1 MKLRHLFVSILAA
14 AGLLMTSCQEK
25 EKDLGLPEI
34 KITQNEL
41 ALDQNVNSVN
51 LNVYATRN
59 WTVSTAADWIS
70 VNPSKGSAY
79 QETAVTVTVLENA
92 GYNRVG
98 TVKFDI
104 GYDSKTLT
112 INQTGAQGEKSEGS
126 GTMTDPYTVAG
137 VLAFIQTLGTE
148 TSENAVYI
156 KGKIAAITLTYEA
169 SGTYGNAR
177 FTMVDEGST
186 EAFTAYNVLYLGNKK
201 WSTGKT
207 DIKEG
212 DEVIVCSK
220 VFNYGGKTPETASGG
235 YLYSLNGETA
245 GGGSG
250 DEAKGTGTLDDPY
263 NPAGAAAAV
272 ANLTWTSTTEYQT
285 TDEVYVKGK
294 ISKIADKGTYTDGG
308 TYGNATFYITET
320 GESTGTEFYVYR
332 ILYLGNKKYV
342 TGQTDIKKG
351 DEVVIYGKLM
361 NYRGN
366 TPETAS
372 GCYLYSLNGE
382 TGNTGGGG
390 GNDNP
395 DVIFSEAFTSS
406 QGSFT
411 IDNKNLPS
419 ALSAIWEFSSQY
431 SCMKATAYVSSTKTN
446 YESESWLISP
456 EIDLTAQTTAFL
468 SFDHAG
474 NYFGTKENEAT
485 LHISADG
492 GTTWTAVAI
501 PTYFTNY
508 TFVSS
513 GEISLASYVGKKIK
527 IAFRYTSTS
536 TKAGTWE
543 VQNVKVYKTSTGGG
557 QGGGGGTTDETYF
570 TETFETSQGNFTID
584 NKTMPTELTYVWKHD
599 ATNKY
604 MKASAFA
611 NSTKYATESW
621 LISPEIDLSSAPSAF
636 LSFDHV
642 MRYFGTANQDGT
654 LKVTIDN
661 GANWADVTIPTY
673 PDGSSWTFVSSG
685 EISLANYIGK
695 KVKLAFIYKSSTD
708 AAATWEIKNVKVYK
722 TSTAG
727 GGDQGGGG
735 GTGGGD
741 TGSGITVGLAA
752 TSFTADTDATY
763 GAGFKYTSSE
773 GIVIAYYKY
782 NSTTALVNTQ
792 SDHIRVYKN
801 AVIVVTAPAGKT
813 IKNLVFNCTYADKTY
828 QMNVLEG
835 GGSTTADTTA
845 KTVTWSGSASKFVG
859 NTVNGQCQFKNVVV
873 TLE

>member
-70 VNPSKGSAY
+70 VNPSKGTAY

-126 GTMTDPYTVAG
+126 GTVDDPYTVAG

-169 SGTYGNAR
+169 SLTYGNAR

-245 GGGSG
+245 GGGGSG

-272 ANLTWTSTTEYQT
+272 ASLTWTSTTDYQT
-285 TDEVYVKGK
+285 TDPVYVKGK

-342 TGQTDIKKG
+342 TGQTDIKVG
-351 DEVVIYGKLM
+351 DEVIIYGKLM

-372 GCYLYSLNGE
+372 GCYLYSLNGD
-382 TGNTGGGG
+382 TGTGGGG
-390 GNDNP
+390 GGSDEAKGTGTLADPFNP
-395 DVIFSEAFTSS
+395 AGAVNAV
-406 QGSFT
+406 
-411 IDNKNLPS
+411 K
-419 ALSAIWEFSSQY
+419 
-431 SCMKATAYVSSTKTN
+431 
-446 YESESWLISP
+446 
-456 EIDLTAQTTAFL
+456 DLTWTSTTEYQTTDEVYVKGKISKIA
-468 SFDHAG
+468 
-474 NYFGTKENEAT
+474 NNGTFTE
-485 LHISADG
+485 G
-492 GTTWTAVAI
+492 GTYGNASFYITET
-501 PTYFTNY
+501 
-508 TFVSS
+508 
-513 GEISLASYVGKKIK
+513 GETGGTEFY
-527 IAFRYTSTS
+527 AFRILYLKNQKFAAGQTDIKVGDEVIIHGKLMNYHGDTPETVSGAAYLYSLNGSTEPGS
-536 TKAGTWE
+536 
-543 VQNVKVYKTSTGGG
+543 GGG
-557 QGGGGGTTDETYF
+557 QGGGGGE
-570 TETFETSQGNFTID
+570 GNKIKF
-584 NKTMPTELTYVWKHD
+584 K
-599 ATNKY
+599 
-604 MKASAFA
+604 
-611 NSTKYATESW
+611 
-621 LISPEIDLSSAPSAF
+621 
-636 LSFDHV
+636 
-642 MRYFGTANQDGT
+642 
-654 LKVTIDN
+654 KVTTVTSGKTYIIVASGTKMAKPIASDKTYGYLN
-661 GANWADVTIPTY
+661 VADVTDNNGVIELDNT
-673 PDGSSWTFVSSG
+673 DNTFVFTNSDDGWTIKQKDGRFLYQSGTFNSFNVNAAPTEGQYWTVEAQAADGTFKITNKSVNKYIQFDSAYSSYGSYDSAKGALPALYEMDG
-685 EISLANYIGK
+685 EDGGS
-695 KVKLAFIYKSSTD
+695 
-708 AAATWEIKNVKVYK
+708 
-722 TSTAG
+722 G
-727 GGDQGGGG
+727 GGQGGGG
-735 GTGGGD
+735 

-782 NSTTALVNTQ
+782 NSTIALVNTQ

>member
-126 GTMTDPYTVAG
+126 GTVDDPYTVAG

-220 VFNYGGKTPETASGG
+220 VFNYGGKTPETATGG

-245 GGGSG
+245 GGGGSG

-272 ANLTWTSTTEYQT
+272 KDLTWTSTTEYQT

-332 ILYLGNKKYV
+332 ILYLGNKKYES
-342 TGQTDIKKG
+342 GKTDIKVG
-351 DEVVIYGKLM
+351 DEVIIYGKLM

-390 GNDNP
+390 GDDQ
-395 DVIFSEAFTSS
+395 DVIFSEAFETTM
-406 QGSFT
+406 GSWT
-411 IDNKNLPS
+411 IDDKNKPAGVEN
-419 ALSAIWEFSSQY
+419 IWTLDTNY
-431 SCMKATAYVSSTKTN
+431 KCMKATGYVNSTN
-446 YESESWLISP
+446 NASESWLVSP
-456 EIDLTAQTTAFL
+456 EIDLTTQTTAFL
-468 SFDHAG
+468 SFSHAG
-474 NYFGTKENEAT
+474 KYFTSVDKAKEETT
-485 LHISADG
+485 LRISADG
-492 GTTWTAVAI
+492 GNTWEAVTI
-501 PTYFTNY
+501 PTYYALDFK
-508 TFVSS
+508 FVSS
-513 GEISLASYVGKKIK
+513 GEISLASYIGKKIK
-527 IAFRYTSTS
+527 LAFRYVSTAE
-536 TKAGTWE
+536 KAGTWE
-543 VQNVKVYKTSTGGG
+543 VNNVKVYKTSTGGG
-557 QGGGGGTTDETYF
+557 QGGGGGE
-570 TETFETSQGNFTID
+570 GNKIKF
-584 NKTMPTELTYVWKHD
+584 K
-599 ATNKY
+599 
-604 MKASAFA
+604 
-611 NSTKYATESW
+611 
-621 LISPEIDLSSAPSAF
+621 
-636 LSFDHV
+636 
-642 MRYFGTANQDGT
+642 
-654 LKVTIDN
+654 KVTTVTSGKTYIIVASGTKMAKPIASDKTYGYLN
-661 GANWADVTIPTY
+661 VADVTDNNGVIELDNT
-673 PDGSSWTFVSSG
+673 DNTFVFTNSDDGWTIKQKDGRFLYQSGTFNSFNVNAAPTEGQYWTVEAQAADGTFKITNKSVNKYIQFDSAYSSYGSYDSAKGALPALYEMDG
-685 EISLANYIGK
+685 EDGGS
-695 KVKLAFIYKSSTD
+695 
-708 AAATWEIKNVKVYK
+708 
-722 TSTAG
+722 G
-727 GGDQGGGG
+727 GGQGGGG
-735 GTGGGD
+735 TIEGGFEIVFSTKDDVTVQGV
-741 TGSGITVGLAA
+741 TFSFGKGSG
-752 TSFTADTDATY
+752 STAPAWNTNYNELRLYLGNTISVASAEKNIEAIDFYFHKQGQKNWQTISM
-763 GAGFKYTSSE
+763 TSSE
-773 GIVIAYYKY
+773 GTFTDCAE
-782 NSTTALVNTQ
+782 STSKEDVKVAKWTGESKSIILTLGNVPSGQ
-792 SDHIRVYKN
+792 RVLQK
-801 AVIVVTAPAGKT
+801 
-813 IKNLVFNCTYADKTY
+813 
-828 QMNVLEG
+828 
-835 GGSTTADTTA
+835 
-845 KTVTWSGSASKFVG
+845 
-859 NTVNGQCQFKNVVV
+859 VVV
-873 TLE
+873 KLK

>member
-70 VNPSKGSAY
+70 VNPSKGTAY

-126 GTMTDPYTVAG
+126 GTVDDPYTVAG
-137 VLAFIQTLGTE
+137 VLTFIQTLGTE

-156 KGKIAAITLTYEA
+156 KGKVAAVTLTYEA

-186 EAFTAYNVLYLGNKK
+186 DPFTAYNVLYLGNKK
-201 WSTGKT
+201 WSAGQT

-245 GGGSG
+245 GGGGSG

-332 ILYLGNKKYV
+332 ILYLGNKKYES
-342 TGQTDIKKG
+342 GKTDIKVG
-351 DEVVIYGKLM
+351 DEVIIYGKLM

-372 GCYLYSLNGE
+372 GCYLYSLNGD
-382 TGNTGGGG
+382 TGTGGGG
-390 GNDNP
+390 GGSDEAKGTGTLADPFNP
-395 DVIFSEAFTSS
+395 AGAVNAV
-406 QGSFT
+406 
-411 IDNKNLPS
+411 K
-419 ALSAIWEFSSQY
+419 
-431 SCMKATAYVSSTKTN
+431 
-446 YESESWLISP
+446 
-456 EIDLTAQTTAFL
+456 DLTWTSTTEYQTTDEVYVKGKISKIA
-468 SFDHAG
+468 DK
-474 NYFGTKENEAT
+474 GTYT
-485 LHISADG
+485 DG
-492 GTTWTAVAI
+492 GTYGNA
-501 PTYFTNY
+501 
-508 TFVSS
+508 TFYITET
-513 GEISLASYVGKKIK
+513 GE
-527 IAFRYTSTS
+527 
-536 TKAGTWE
+536 
-543 VQNVKVYKTSTGGG
+543 STGTEFYVYRILYLGNKKYESG
-557 QGGGGGTTDETYF
+557 QTDIKVGDEVVIYGKLMNYRGNTPETASGAYLYSLNGVTENTGGGGGTTDETYF

-604 MKASAFA
+604 MKASAYA

-642 MRYFGTANQDGT
+642 MRYFGTANQEGT

-685 EISLANYIGK
+685 EISLASYVGK
-695 KVKLAFIYKSSTD
+695 KIKLAFIYKSSTD

>member
-156 KGKIAAITLTYEA
+156 KGKVAAVTLTYEA

-186 EAFTAYNVLYLGNKK
+186 DPFTAYNVLYLGNKK
-201 WSTGKT
+201 WSAGQT

-272 ANLTWTSTTEYQT
+272 ANLSWTSTTDYQT
-285 TDEVYVKGK
+285 TDPVYVKGK

-332 ILYLGNKKYV
+332 ILYLGNKKYES
-342 TGQTDIKKG
+342 GKTDIKVG
-351 DEVVIYGKLM
+351 DEVIIYGKLM
-361 NYRGN
+361 NYKGN

-372 GCYLYSLNGE
+372 GCYLYSLNGD
-382 TGNTGGGG
+382 TGTGGGG

-557 QGGGGGTTDETYF
+557 QGGGGGE
-570 TETFETSQGNFTID
+570 GNKIKF
-584 NKTMPTELTYVWKHD
+584 K
-599 ATNKY
+599 
-604 MKASAFA
+604 
-611 NSTKYATESW
+611 
-621 LISPEIDLSSAPSAF
+621 
-636 LSFDHV
+636 
-642 MRYFGTANQDGT
+642 
-654 LKVTIDN
+654 KVTTVTSGKTYIIVASGTKMAKPIASDKTYGYLN
-661 GANWADVTIPTY
+661 VADVTDNNGVIELDNT
-673 PDGSSWTFVSSG
+673 DNTFVFTNSDDGWTIKQKDGRFLYQSGTYNSFNVNAAPTEGQYWTVEAQAADGTFKITNKSVNKYIQFDSAYSSYGSYDSAKGALPALYEMDG
-685 EISLANYIGK
+685 EDGGS
-695 KVKLAFIYKSSTD
+695 
-708 AAATWEIKNVKVYK
+708 
-722 TSTAG
+722 G
-727 GGDQGGGG
+727 GGQGGGG
-735 GTGGGD
+735 

-782 NSTTALVNTQ
+782 NSNNDLVNTQ

>member
-70 VNPSKGSAY
+70 VNPSKGTAY

-126 GTMTDPYTVAG
+126 GTVDDPYTVAG
-137 VLAFIQTLGTE
+137 VLTFIQTLGTE

-156 KGKIAAITLTYEA
+156 KGKVAAVTLTYEA

-186 EAFTAYNVLYLGNKK
+186 DPFTAYNVLYLGNKK
-201 WSTGKT
+201 WSAGQT

-220 VFNYGGKTPETASGG
+220 VFNYGGKTPETATGG

-245 GGGSG
+245 GGGGSG

-332 ILYLGNKKYV
+332 ILYLGNKKYES
-342 TGQTDIKKG
+342 GKTDIKVG

-372 GCYLYSLNGE
+372 GCYLYSLNGD
-382 TGNTGGGG
+382 TGTGGGG
-390 GNDNP
+390 GGSDEAKGTGTLADPFNP
-395 DVIFSEAFTSS
+395 AGAVNAV
-406 QGSFT
+406 
-411 IDNKNLPS
+411 K
-419 ALSAIWEFSSQY
+419 
-431 SCMKATAYVSSTKTN
+431 
-446 YESESWLISP
+446 
-456 EIDLTAQTTAFL
+456 DLTWTSTTEYQTTDEVYVKGKISKIA
-468 SFDHAG
+468 DK
-474 NYFGTKENEAT
+474 GTYT
-485 LHISADG
+485 DG
-492 GTTWTAVAI
+492 GTYGNATFYITETGESTGTEFYVYRILYLGNKKYESGQTDIKVGDEVVIYGKLMNYRGNTPETA
-501 PTYFTNY
+501 
-508 TFVSS
+508 S
-513 GEISLASYVGKKIK
+513 GAYLYSLNGV
-527 IAFRYTSTS
+527 T
-536 TKAGTWE
+536 E
-543 VQNVKVYKTSTGGG
+543 NTGGG
-557 QGGGGGTTDETYF
+557 GGGGGTTDETYF

-604 MKASAFA
+604 MKASAYA

-673 PDGSSWTFVSSG
+673 PDGTSWTFVSSG
-685 EISLANYIGK
+685 EISLASYVGK
-695 KVKLAFIYKSSTD
+695 KIKLAFIYKSSTD

-782 NSTTALVNTQ
+782 NSTNDLVNTQ

>member
-70 VNPSKGSAY
+70 VNPSKGTAY

-126 GTMTDPYTVAG
+126 GTVDDPYTVAG
-137 VLAFIQTLGTE
+137 VLTFIQTLGTE

-156 KGKIAAITLTYEA
+156 KGKVAAVTLTYEA

-186 EAFTAYNVLYLGNKK
+186 DPFTAYNVLYLGNKK
-201 WSTGKT
+201 WSAGQT

-245 GGGSG
+245 GGGGSG

-332 ILYLGNKKYV
+332 ILYLGNKKYES
-342 TGQTDIKKG
+342 GKTDIKVG
-351 DEVVIYGKLM
+351 DEVIIYGKLM

-372 GCYLYSLNGE
+372 GCYLYSLNGD
-382 TGNTGGGG
+382 TGTGGGG
-390 GNDNP
+390 GGGGDDQ
-395 DVIFSEAFTSS
+395 DVIFSEAFETTM
-406 QGSFT
+406 GSWT
-411 IDNKNLPS
+411 IDDKNKPAGVDN
-419 ALSAIWEFSSQY
+419 IWTLDTNY
-431 SCMKATAYVSSTKTN
+431 KCMKATGYVNGTN
-446 YESESWLISP
+446 NASESWLVSP
-456 EIDLTAQTTAFL
+456 EIDLTTQTTAFL
-468 SFDHAG
+468 SFSHAG
-474 NYFGTKENEAT
+474 KYFTSVDKAKEETT
-485 LHISADG
+485 LRISADG
-492 GTTWTAVAI
+492 GNTWEAVTI
-501 PTYFTNY
+501 PTYYALDFK
-508 TFVSS
+508 FVSS
-513 GEISLASYVGKKIK
+513 GEISLASYIGKKIK
-527 IAFRYTSTS
+527 LAFRYVSTAE
-536 TKAGTWE
+536 KAGTWE
-543 VQNVKVYKTSTGGG
+543 VNNVKVYKTSTGGG
-557 QGGGGGTTDETYF
+557 QGGGGGE
-570 TETFETSQGNFTID
+570 GNKIKF
-584 NKTMPTELTYVWKHD
+584 K
-599 ATNKY
+599 
-604 MKASAFA
+604 
-611 NSTKYATESW
+611 
-621 LISPEIDLSSAPSAF
+621 
-636 LSFDHV
+636 
-642 MRYFGTANQDGT
+642 
-654 LKVTIDN
+654 KVTTVTSGKTYIIVASGTKMAKPIASDKTYGYLN
-661 GANWADVTIPTY
+661 VADVTDNNGVIELDNT
-673 PDGSSWTFVSSG
+673 DNTFVFTNSDDGWTIKQKDGRFLYQSGTFNSFNVNAAPTEGQYWTVEPQAADGTFKITNKSVNKYIQFDSAYSSYGSYDSAKGALPALYEMDG
-685 EISLANYIGK
+685 EDGGS
-695 KVKLAFIYKSSTD
+695 
-708 AAATWEIKNVKVYK
+708 
-722 TSTAG
+722 G
-727 GGDQGGGG
+727 GGQGGGG
-735 GTGGGD
+735 TIEGGFEIVFSTKDDVTVQGV
-741 TGSGITVGLAA
+741 TFSFGKGSG
-752 TSFTADTDATY
+752 STAPAWNTNYNELRLYLGNTISVASAEKNIEAIDFYFHKQGQKNWQTISM
-763 GAGFKYTSSE
+763 TSSE
-773 GIVIAYYKY
+773 GTFTDCAE
-782 NSTTALVNTQ
+782 STSKEDVKVAKWTGESKSIILTLGNVPSGQ
-792 SDHIRVYKN
+792 RVLQK
-801 AVIVVTAPAGKT
+801 
-813 IKNLVFNCTYADKTY
+813 
-828 QMNVLEG
+828 
-835 GGSTTADTTA
+835 
-845 KTVTWSGSASKFVG
+845 
-859 NTVNGQCQFKNVVV
+859 VVV
-873 TLE
+873 KLK

>member
-1 MKLRHLFVSILAA
+1 MKFRHLLLSLLAVA
-14 AGLLMTSCQEK
+14 AFSATSCQEE

-34 KITQNEL
+34 KISQNEL
-41 ALDQNVNSVN
+41 ALDQGVGSTS

-59 WTVSTAADWIS
+59 WTVSTTADWIA
-70 VNPSKGSAY
+70 VNPSKGAAY
-79 QETAVTVTVLENA
+79 SETKVTVTILENE

-112 INQTGAQGEKSEGS
+112 IKQTGAQGEKSEGS
-126 GTMTDPYTVAG
+126 GTVEDPYTVAG
-137 VLAFIQTLGTE
+137 VLAFLETLGTTE
-148 TSENAVYI
+148 SENVVYV
-156 KGKIAAITLTYEA
+156 KGKVTAI
-169 SGTYGNAR
+169 
-177 FTMVDEGST
+177 T
-186 EAFTAYNVLYLGNKK
+186 EAFSAQYGNGTFTITDDGNGSSSPFTAYRVLYLGNKK
-201 WSTGKT
+201 WTASNPALA
-207 DIKEG
+207 EG
-212 DEVIVCSK
+212 DDVIVAGK
-220 VFNYGGKTPETASGG
+220 VINYNGKTPETVQGTG
-235 YLYSLNGETA
+235 YVYSHNGNTA
-245 GGGSG
+245 GGGGAG
-250 DEAKGTGTLDDPY
+250 DEAKGTGTLEDPY
-263 NPAGAAAAV
+263 NPAGIAAAV
-272 ANLTWTSTTEYQT
+272 ANLTWTSTTDYQT
-285 TDEVYVKGK
+285 TDPVYVKGK
-294 ISKIADKGTYTDGG
+294 ISKIAENGTYTEGG

-320 GESTGTEFYVYR
+320 GEETGTEFYAYR
-332 ILYLGNKKYV
+332 ILYLNNKKFAS
-342 TGQTDIKKG
+342 GQTDIKKG
-351 DEVVIYGKLM
+351 DEVVIYGKMM

-543 VQNVKVYKTSTGGG
+543 VQNVKVYKTSTGGNT
-557 QGGGGGTTDETYF
+557 GGGGGNTDENYF
-570 TETFETSQGNFTID
+570 SETFETSQGGFTVE
-584 NKTMPTELTYVWKHD
+584 NKTLPSDLTYVWKHD

-604 MKASAFA
+604 MKASAYA

-621 LISPEIDLSSAPSAF
+621 LISPEIDLSAATTAF

-654 LKVTIDN
+654 LKVTADN
-661 GANWADVTIPTY
+661 GTTWTDVTIPTY

-685 EISLANYIGK
+685 EISLASVVGK
-695 KVKLAFIYKSSTD
+695 KIKLAFIYKSSTD

-722 TSTAG
+722 TSTGGNTG
-727 GGDQGGGG
+727 GG
-735 GTGGGD
+735 GGGD
-741 TGSGITVGLAA
+741 TGNGITINLNN
-752 TSFTADTDATY
+752 SLSWADQSDDTY
-763 GAGFKYTSSE
+763 GAGASATSD
-773 GIVIAYYKY
+773 GFTVAAYKH
-782 NSTTALVNTQ
+782 TGGTAISATSGTFLQ
-792 SDHIRVYKN
+792 SDHIRVFKN
-801 AVIVVTAPAGKT
+801 SVFAITAPSGKKIKSLKITPSAASYLIDMT
-813 IKNLVFNCTYADKTY
+813 I
-828 QMNVLEG
+828 LEG
-835 GGSTTADTTA
+835 AGTFT
-845 KTVTWSGSASKFVG
+845 KGSATLDWAGDASKVVFHM
-859 NTVNGQCQFKNVVV
+859 TTGQVRMSKVEVVV
-873 TLE
+873 E

>member
-126 GTMTDPYTVAG
+126 GTVDDPYTVAG

-156 KGKIAAITLTYEA
+156 KGKVAAVTLTYEA

-186 EAFTAYNVLYLGNKK
+186 DPFTAYNVLYLGNKK
-201 WSTGKT
+201 WSAGQT

-220 VFNYGGKTPETASGG
+220 VFNYGGKTPETATGG

-272 ANLTWTSTTEYQT
+272 ASLTWTSTTEYQT

-342 TGQTDIKKG
+342 TGQTDIKVG
-351 DEVVIYGKLM
+351 DEVIIYGKLM

-390 GNDNP
+390 GDDQ
-395 DVIFSEAFTSS
+395 DVIFSEAFETTM
-406 QGSFT
+406 GSWT
-411 IDNKNLPS
+411 IDDKNKPAGVEN
-419 ALSAIWEFSSQY
+419 IWTLDTNY
-431 SCMKATAYVSSTKTN
+431 KCMKATGYVNGTN
-446 YESESWLISP
+446 NASESWLVSP
-456 EIDLTAQTTAFL
+456 EIDLTTQTTAFL
-468 SFDHAG
+468 SFSHAG
-474 NYFGTKENEAT
+474 KYFTSVDKAKEETT
-485 LHISADG
+485 LRISADG
-492 GTTWTAVAI
+492 GNTWEAVTI
-501 PTYFTNY
+501 PTYYALDFK
-508 TFVSS
+508 FVSS
-513 GEISLASYVGKKIK
+513 GEISLASYIGKKIK
-527 IAFRYTSTS
+527 LAFRYVSTAE
-536 TKAGTWE
+536 KAGTWE
-543 VQNVKVYKTSTGGG
+543 VNNVKVYKTSTGGG
-557 QGGGGGTTDETYF
+557 QGGGGGE
-570 TETFETSQGNFTID
+570 GNKIKF
-584 NKTMPTELTYVWKHD
+584 K
-599 ATNKY
+599 
-604 MKASAFA
+604 
-611 NSTKYATESW
+611 
-621 LISPEIDLSSAPSAF
+621 
-636 LSFDHV
+636 
-642 MRYFGTANQDGT
+642 
-654 LKVTIDN
+654 KVTTVTSGKTYIIVASGTKMAKPIASDKTYGYLN
-661 GANWADVTIPTY
+661 VADVTDNNGVIELDNT
-673 PDGSSWTFVSSG
+673 DNTFVFTNSDDGWTIKQKDGRFLYQSGTFNSFNVNAAPTEGQYWTVEAQAADGTFKITNKSVNKYIQFDSAYSSYGSYDSAKGALPALYEMDG
-685 EISLANYIGK
+685 EDGGS
-695 KVKLAFIYKSSTD
+695 
-708 AAATWEIKNVKVYK
+708 
-722 TSTAG
+722 G
-727 GGDQGGGG
+727 GGQGGGG
-735 GTGGGD
+735 TIEGGFEIVFSTKDDVTVQGV
-741 TGSGITVGLAA
+741 TFSFGKGSG
-752 TSFTADTDATY
+752 STAPAWNTNYNELRLYLGNTISVASAEKNIEAIDFYFHKQGQKNWQTISM
-763 GAGFKYTSSE
+763 TSSE
-773 GIVIAYYKY
+773 GTFTDCAE
-782 NSTTALVNTQ
+782 STSKEDVKVAKWTGESKSIILTLGNVTSGQ
-792 SDHIRVYKN
+792 RVLQK
-801 AVIVVTAPAGKT
+801 
-813 IKNLVFNCTYADKTY
+813 
-828 QMNVLEG
+828 
-835 GGSTTADTTA
+835 
-845 KTVTWSGSASKFVG
+845 
-859 NTVNGQCQFKNVVV
+859 VVV
-873 TLE
+873 KLK

>member
-70 VNPSKGSAY
+70 VNPSKGTAY

-156 KGKIAAITLTYEA
+156 KGKVAAVTLTYEA

-186 EAFTAYNVLYLGNKK
+186 DPFTAYNVLYLGNKK
-201 WSTGKT
+201 WSAGQT

-245 GGGSG
+245 GGGGSG

-332 ILYLGNKKYV
+332 ILYLGNKKYES
-342 TGQTDIKKG
+342 GKTDIKVG
-351 DEVVIYGKLM
+351 DEVIIYGKLM

-372 GCYLYSLNGE
+372 GCYLYSLNGD
-382 TGNTGGGG
+382 TGTGGGG
-390 GNDNP
+390 GGSDEAKGTGTLADPFNP
-395 DVIFSEAFTSS
+395 AGAVNAV
-406 QGSFT
+406 
-411 IDNKNLPS
+411 K
-419 ALSAIWEFSSQY
+419 
-431 SCMKATAYVSSTKTN
+431 
-446 YESESWLISP
+446 
-456 EIDLTAQTTAFL
+456 DLTWTSTTEYQTTDEVYVKGKISKIA
-468 SFDHAG
+468 DK
-474 NYFGTKENEAT
+474 GTYT
-485 LHISADG
+485 DG
-492 GTTWTAVAI
+492 GTYGNA
-501 PTYFTNY
+501 
-508 TFVSS
+508 TFYITET
-513 GEISLASYVGKKIK
+513 GE
-527 IAFRYTSTS
+527 
-536 TKAGTWE
+536 
-543 VQNVKVYKTSTGGG
+543 STGTEFYVYRILYLGNKKYESG
-557 QGGGGGTTDETYF
+557 QTDIKVGDEVVIYGKLMNYRGNTPETASGAYLYSLNGVTENTGGGGGTTDETYF

-604 MKASAFA
+604 MKASAYA

-642 MRYFGTANQDGT
+642 MRYFGTANQEGT

-673 PDGSSWTFVSSG
+673 PDGTSWTFVSSG
-685 EISLANYIGK
+685 EISLASYVGK
-695 KVKLAFIYKSSTD
+695 KIKLAFIYKSSTD

>member
-220 VFNYGGKTPETASGG
+220 VFNYGGKTPETATGG

-272 ANLTWTSTTEYQT
+272 ASLTWTSTTEYQT

-342 TGQTDIKKG
+342 TGQTDIKVG
-351 DEVVIYGKLM
+351 DEVIIYGKLM

-372 GCYLYSLNGE
+372 GCYLYSLNGVTE
-382 TGNTGGGG
+382 NTGGGG
-390 GNDNP
+390 GGDDQ
-395 DVIFSEAFTSS
+395 DVIFSEAFETTM
-406 QGSFT
+406 GSWT
-411 IDNKNLPS
+411 IDDKNKPAGVEN
-419 ALSAIWEFSSQY
+419 IWTLDTNY
-431 SCMKATAYVSSTKTN
+431 KCMKATGYVNSTN
-446 YESESWLISP
+446 NASESWLVSP
-456 EIDLTAQTTAFL
+456 EIDLTTQTTAFL
-468 SFDHAG
+468 SFSHAG
-474 NYFGTKENEAT
+474 KYFTSVDKAKEETT
-485 LHISADG
+485 LRISADG
-492 GTTWTAVAI
+492 GNTWEAVTI
-501 PTYFTNY
+501 PTYYALDFK
-508 TFVSS
+508 FVSS
-513 GEISLASYVGKKIK
+513 GEISLASYIGKKIK
-527 IAFRYTSTS
+527 LAFRYVSTAE
-536 TKAGTWE
+536 KAGTWE
-543 VQNVKVYKTSTGGG
+543 VNNVKVYKTSTGGG
-557 QGGGGGTTDETYF
+557 QGGGGGE
-570 TETFETSQGNFTID
+570 GNKIKF
-584 NKTMPTELTYVWKHD
+584 K
-599 ATNKY
+599 
-604 MKASAFA
+604 
-611 NSTKYATESW
+611 
-621 LISPEIDLSSAPSAF
+621 
-636 LSFDHV
+636 
-642 MRYFGTANQDGT
+642 
-654 LKVTIDN
+654 KVTTVTSGKTYIIVASGTKMAKPIASDKTYGYLN
-661 GANWADVTIPTY
+661 VADVTDNNGVIELDNT
-673 PDGSSWTFVSSG
+673 DNTFVFTNSDDGWTIKQKDGRFLYQSGTFNSFNVNAAPTEGQYWTVEAQAAEGTFKITNKSVNKYIQFDSAYSSYGSYDSAKGALPALYEMDG
-685 EISLANYIGK
+685 EDGGS
-695 KVKLAFIYKSSTD
+695 
-708 AAATWEIKNVKVYK
+708 
-722 TSTAG
+722 G
-727 GGDQGGGG
+727 GGQGGGG
-735 GTGGGD
+735 TIEGGFEIVFSTKDDVTVQGV
-741 TGSGITVGLAA
+741 TFSFGKGSGT
-752 TSFTADTDATY
+752 TAPAWNTNYNELRLYLGNTISVASAEKNIEAIDFYFHKQGQKNWQTISM
-763 GAGFKYTSSE
+763 TSSE
-773 GIVIAYYKY
+773 GTFTDCAE
-782 NSTTALVNTQ
+782 STSKEDVKVAKWTGESKSIILTLGNVPSGQ
-792 SDHIRVYKN
+792 RVLQK
-801 AVIVVTAPAGKT
+801 
-813 IKNLVFNCTYADKTY
+813 
-828 QMNVLEG
+828 
-835 GGSTTADTTA
+835 
-845 KTVTWSGSASKFVG
+845 
-859 NTVNGQCQFKNVVV
+859 VVV
-873 TLE
+873 KLK

>member
-70 VNPSKGSAY
+70 VNPSKGTAY

-126 GTMTDPYTVAG
+126 GTVDDPYTVAG

-201 WSTGKT
+201 WSAGQT

-245 GGGSG
+245 GGGGSG

-272 ANLTWTSTTEYQT
+272 ASLTWTSTTEYQT

-342 TGQTDIKKG
+342 TGQTDIKVG
-351 DEVVIYGKLM
+351 DEVIIYGKLM

-372 GCYLYSLNGE
+372 GCYLYSLNGVTE
-382 TGNTGGGG
+382 NTGGGG
-390 GNDNP
+390 GGGDDQ
-395 DVIFSEAFTSS
+395 DVIFSEAFETTM
-406 QGSFT
+406 GSWT
-411 IDNKNLPS
+411 IDDKNKPAGVDN
-419 ALSAIWEFSSQY
+419 IWTLDTNY
-431 SCMKATAYVSSTKTN
+431 KCMKATGYVNGTN
-446 YESESWLISP
+446 NASESWLVSP
-456 EIDLTAQTTAFL
+456 EIDLTTQTTAFL
-468 SFDHAG
+468 SFSHAG
-474 NYFGTKENEAT
+474 KYFTSVDKAKEETT
-485 LHISADG
+485 LRISADG
-492 GTTWTAVAI
+492 GNTWEAVTI
-501 PTYFTNY
+501 PTYYALDFK
-508 TFVSS
+508 FVSS
-513 GEISLASYVGKKIK
+513 GEISLASYIGKKIK
-527 IAFRYTSTS
+527 LAFRYVSTAE
-536 TKAGTWE
+536 KAGTWE
-543 VQNVKVYKTSTGGG
+543 VNNVKVYKTSTGGG
-557 QGGGGGTTDETYF
+557 QGGGGGE
-570 TETFETSQGNFTID
+570 GNKIKF
-584 NKTMPTELTYVWKHD
+584 K
-599 ATNKY
+599 
-604 MKASAFA
+604 
-611 NSTKYATESW
+611 
-621 LISPEIDLSSAPSAF
+621 
-636 LSFDHV
+636 
-642 MRYFGTANQDGT
+642 
-654 LKVTIDN
+654 KVTTVTSGKTYIIVASGTKMAKPIASDKTYGYLN
-661 GANWADVTIPTY
+661 VADVTDNNGVIELDNT
-673 PDGSSWTFVSSG
+673 DNTFVFTNSDDGWTIKQKDGRFLYQSGTFNSFNVNAAPTEGQYWTVEAQAADGTFKITNKSVNKYIQFDSAYSSYGSYDSAKGALPALYEMDG
-685 EISLANYIGK
+685 EDGGS
-695 KVKLAFIYKSSTD
+695 
-708 AAATWEIKNVKVYK
+708 
-722 TSTAG
+722 G
-727 GGDQGGGG
+727 GGQGGGG
-735 GTGGGD
+735 TIEGGFEIVFSTKDDVTVQGV
-741 TGSGITVGLAA
+741 TFSFGKGSG
-752 TSFTADTDATY
+752 STAPAWNTNYNELRLYLGNTISVASAEKNIEAIDFYFHKQGQKNWQTISM
-763 GAGFKYTSSE
+763 TSSE
-773 GIVIAYYKY
+773 GTFTDCAE
-782 NSTTALVNTQ
+782 STSKEDVKVAKWTGESKSIILTLGNVTSGQ
-792 SDHIRVYKN
+792 RVLQK
-801 AVIVVTAPAGKT
+801 
-813 IKNLVFNCTYADKTY
+813 
-828 QMNVLEG
+828 
-835 GGSTTADTTA
+835 
-845 KTVTWSGSASKFVG
+845 
-859 NTVNGQCQFKNVVV
+859 VVV
-873 TLE
+873 KLK

>member
-126 GTMTDPYTVAG
+126 GTVDDPYTVAG

-156 KGKIAAITLTYEA
+156 KGKIAAITMTYEA
-169 SGTYGNAR
+169 SLTYGNAR

-201 WSTGKT
+201 WSAGQT

-220 VFNYGGKTPETASGG
+220 VFNYGGKTPETATGG

-245 GGGSG
+245 GGGGSG

-272 ANLTWTSTTEYQT
+272 ASLTWTSTTDYQT
-285 TDEVYVKGK
+285 TDPVYVKGK

-342 TGQTDIKKG
+342 TGQTDIKVG
-351 DEVVIYGKLM
+351 DEVIIYGKLM

-372 GCYLYSLNGE
+372 GCYLYSLNGD
-382 TGNTGGGG
+382 TGTGGGG
-390 GNDNP
+390 GDDQ
-395 DVIFSEAFTSS
+395 DVIFSEAFETTM
-406 QGSFT
+406 GSWT
-411 IDNKNLPS
+411 IDDKNKPAGVEN
-419 ALSAIWEFSSQY
+419 IWTLDTNY
-431 SCMKATAYVSSTKTN
+431 KCMKATGYVNGTN
-446 YESESWLISP
+446 NASESWLVSP
-456 EIDLTAQTTAFL
+456 EIDLTTQTTAFL
-468 SFDHAG
+468 SFSHAG
-474 NYFGTKENEAT
+474 KYFTSVDKAKEET
-485 LHISADG
+485 SLRISADG
-492 GTTWTAVAI
+492 GNTWEAVTI
-501 PTYFTNY
+501 PTYYALDFK
-508 TFVSS
+508 FVSS
-513 GEISLASYVGKKIK
+513 GEISLASYIGKKIK
-527 IAFRYTSTS
+527 LAFRYVSTAE
-536 TKAGTWE
+536 KAGTWE
-543 VQNVKVYKTSTGGG
+543 VNNVKVYKTSTGGG
-557 QGGGGGTTDETYF
+557 QGGGGGTDETYF

-604 MKASAFA
+604 MKASAYA

-621 LISPEIDLSSAPSAF
+621 LISPEIDLSAATTAF

-654 LKVTIDN
+654 LKVTADN
-661 GANWADVTIPTY
+661 GTTWTDVTIPTY

-685 EISLANYIGK
+685 EISLASVVGK
-695 KVKLAFIYKSSTD
+695 KIKLAFIYKSSTD

-722 TSTAG
+722 TSAG
-727 GGDQGGGG
+727 GGSQGGGG
-735 GTGGGD
+735 GTG
-741 TGSGITVGLAA
+741 SGITIALNNSL
-752 TSFTADTDATY
+752 TWTEETDATY
-763 GAGFKYTSSE
+763 KVGLTTTSQNIKVAAYTHKS
-773 GIVIAYYKY
+773 
-782 NSTTALVNTQ
+782 STTINASSTALQ

-801 AVIVVTAPAGKT
+801 AAFVVEAPANKKIKSLKITPSAANYLLDLT
-813 IKNLVFNCTYADKTY
+813 IV
-828 QMNVLEG
+828 EG
-835 GGSTTADTTA
+835 SGTFTKGSATLDWA
-845 KTVTWSGSASKFVG
+845 GSASKVVLQ
-859 NTVNGQCQFKNVVV
+859 TAAGQVRMSSVVV
-873 TLE
+873 ELE

>member
-201 WSTGKT
+201 WSAGQT

-220 VFNYGGKTPETASGG
+220 VFNYGGKTPETATGG

-272 ANLTWTSTTEYQT
+272 ASLTWTSTTEYQT

-332 ILYLGNKKYV
+332 ILYLGNKKYES
-342 TGQTDIKKG
+342 GQTDIKVG
-351 DEVVIYGKLM
+351 DEVIIYGKLM

-372 GCYLYSLNGE
+372 GAYLYSLNGVTE
-382 TGNTGGGG
+382 NTGGGG
-390 GNDNP
+390 G
-395 DVIFSEAFTSS
+395 
-406 QGSFT
+406 G
-411 IDNKNLPS
+411 
-419 ALSAIWEFSSQY
+419 
-431 SCMKATAYVSSTKTN
+431 
-446 YESESWLISP
+446 
-456 EIDLTAQTTAFL
+456 
-468 SFDHAG
+468 
-474 NYFGTKENEAT
+474 
-485 LHISADG
+485 
-492 GTTWTAVAI
+492 
-501 PTYFTNY
+501 
-508 TFVSS
+508 
-513 GEISLASYVGKKIK
+513 
-527 IAFRYTSTS
+527 
-536 TKAGTWE
+536 
-543 VQNVKVYKTSTGGG
+543 
-557 QGGGGGTTDETYF
+557 TDETYF

-611 NSTKYATESW
+611 NSTNYATESW
-621 LISPEIDLSSAPSAF
+621 LISPEIDLTSAPTAF

-685 EISLANYIGK
+685 EISLASYVGK
-695 KVKLAFIYKSSTD
+695 KIKLAFIYKSSTD

-735 GTGGGD
+735 GTV
-741 TGSGITVGLAA
+741 TGITL
-752 TSFTADTDATY
+752 SFPDENNANNQVSAYTA
-763 GAGFKYTSSE
+763 
-773 GIVIAYYKY
+773 
-782 NSTTALVNTQ
+782 
-792 SDHIRVYKN
+792 
-801 AVIVVTAPAGKT
+801 
-813 IKNLVFNCTYADKTY
+813 
-828 QMNVLEG
+828 
-835 GGSTTADTTA
+835 
-845 KTVTWSGSASKFVG
+845 TWSAKIGSNSWTIANFNNNKWGNNWNYIRGGRKNEASIATIATDQAFASAIK
-859 NTVNGQCQFKNVVV
+859 KVVV
-873 TLE
+873 TLSKVADASKINSAKLIVASDSGFTQNVQEVVATITTTGDVTYTVTTPTANCFYKLVYDMSGYSANGIIEITKVVYAE